1 MSKLKFYKNI
11 IYNEFKPDFLICL
24 SNNNNYVDLFK
35 GLILIKEF
43 PELKKYIIKHNDN
56 ELEEFTFD
64 WNNSDLSLLMT
75 KSILNYYFNIKYYH
89 IPKGFLIPPIPS
101 RLNYLNLIFTLLKD
115 ISEENVIGI
124 DIGTGANII
133 YPLLGNSLYNWKFI
147 CSEINNESYNNAKII
162 LEKNNLEQK
171 INLIKQDNKNNIFLG
186 ILNREKKYIFSMCNP
201 PYYDYEQEIK
211 IEDKKRDN
219 EFNFDEVYYEKG
231 ELGFFQRYFEE
242 SICYKKNIFLNT
254 ILIGKK
260 SNSEIIYDKI
270 NTFKDIIN
278 LCDIKKIQT
287 GNNVRYIIYW
297 SFYNNYKEF
306 IEEKLYSN
314 DYNKFRPIIQ
324 Y

>member
-1 MSKLKFYKNI
+1 MSKLKYNKNI
-11 IYNEFKPDFLICL
+11 IYNEFKPDF
-24 SNNNNYVDLFK
+24 
-35 GLILIKEF
+35 LILIKEF

-56 ELEEFTFD
+56 KEEFSFD
-64 WNNSDLSLLMT
+64 WSNNDLSLLMT
-75 KSILNYYFNIKYYH
+75 KSILKYYFNIQYYD

-101 RLNYLNLIFTLLKD
+101 RLNYLNLIHSLIKD
-115 ISEENVIGI
+115 IKEENIIGI

-133 YPLLGNSLYNWKFI
+133 YPILGNSVYNWKFI
-147 CSEINNESYNNAKII
+147 CTEINNESYNNARII
-162 LEKNNLEQK
+162 LQKNNLEED

-186 ILNREKKYIFSMCNP
+186 ILNRENKYSFSMCNP

-211 IEDKKRDN
+211 IEDKKRDS
-219 EFNFDEVYYEKG
+219 EFNFDEVYYKEG
-231 ELGFFQRYFEE
+231 ELGFFQRYLEE
-242 SICYKKNIFLNT
+242 SICYKKNIFLYT

-270 NTFKDIIN
+270 NTYNGIIK
-278 LCDIKKIQT
+278 LCNIKKIQT

-297 SFYNNYKEF
+297 YFYNNYKEF
-306 IEEKLYSN
+306 IQEKLYSN